1 MKSIKLSFDKK
12 RWPQKF
18 PYLLSQYR
26 FVRYKRKCEIYRE
39 RKITLP
45 LFILYRFIFQCY
57 KIRYLTDIPAST
69 EIGGGFKIEHLGNI
83 VINPKAKIGEK
94 VTILNGVLIGQQNR
108 GRKQGCPT
116 IGNKV
121 WIGTNAIVVGA
132 IHIGNNVLIAPGAY
146 INFDVPDN
154 SIVLG
159 NPGTII
165 SKQDATDSYITTYE

>member
-1 MKSIKLSFDKK
+1 M
-12 RWPQKF
+12 
-18 PYLLSQYR
+18 
-26 FVRYKRKCEIYRE
+26 
-39 RKITLP
+39 
-45 LFILYRFIFQCY
+45 
-57 KIRYLTDIPAST
+57 
-69 EIGGGFKIEHLGNI
+69 
-83 VINPKAKIGEK
+83 INPKAKIGEK

-121 WIGTNAIVVGA
+121 WIGTNSIVVGA

-146 INFDVPDN
+146 VNFDVPDN